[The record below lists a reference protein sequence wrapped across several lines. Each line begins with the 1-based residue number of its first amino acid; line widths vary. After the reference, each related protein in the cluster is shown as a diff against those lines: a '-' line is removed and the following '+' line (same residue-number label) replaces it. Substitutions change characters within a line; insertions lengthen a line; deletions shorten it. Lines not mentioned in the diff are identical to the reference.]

1 MNKPSFQPLSF
12 SGIMDTTFR
21 IFSQEFKTL
30 ALLSLL
36 FNTPALAIQL
46 GARYLQE
53 ANEPGL
59 LVALSLVAIISSI
72 ICSGL
77 LTGAVIQVVSARYL
91 GERLTFAGA
100 LGRTVPIL
108 GKIIGTSILVGL
120 WVFLGFLCFIIPG
133 IIWIFTLA
141 LTMPAL
147 VLEGV
152 GSSEALARSKQLVK
166 YNRGK
171 VVGTIFGSGLLLF
184 LMSAALGVL
193 WHVGLAAV
201 EIGPESITAMVGE
214 QVLGYLLGP
223 IYNVA
228 LVILYYDVR
237 IRHEGYDLELLSR
250 EIEGASP

>member
-1 MNKPSFQPLSF
+1 MEKPSFQPLSF
-12 SGIMDTTFR
+12 SGIIDTTFR

-36 FNTPALAIQL
+36 FNIPALALQI
-46 GARYLQE
+46 GARYVQQ
-53 ANEPGL
+53 ANEPGIII
-59 LVALSLVAIISSI
+59 VLSLIAMICSVV
-72 ICSGL
+72 CSGL

-91 GERLTFAGA
+91 GERVTFSGA

-120 WVFLGFLCFIIPG
+120 WIFLGILCFIIPG
-133 IIWIFTLA
+133 IIWMFTLA

-147 VLEGV
+147 VLEHV

-166 YNRGK
+166 YDRGK
-171 VVGTIFGSGLLLF
+171 VVGTIFGSGILLF
-184 LMSAALGVL
+184 LLSAAMGVL

-201 EIGPESITAMVGE
+201 EIDAQSVTAMVGE

-237 IRHEGYDLELLSR
+237 IRHEGYDLELLSK
-250 EIEGASP
+250 EIEGA